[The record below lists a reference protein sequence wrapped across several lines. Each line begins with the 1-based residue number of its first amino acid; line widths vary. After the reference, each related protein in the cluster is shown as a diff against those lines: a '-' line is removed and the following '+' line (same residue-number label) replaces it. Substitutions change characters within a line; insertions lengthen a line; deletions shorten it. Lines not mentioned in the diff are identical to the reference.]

1 MEEGRVIPC
10 QREAEK
16 YEIEEEEEEEEEDLS
31 VTASLSSVAS

>member
-16 YEIEEEEEEEEEDLS
+16 YEIEEEEEEEEDLS
-31 VTASLSSVAS
+31 VAASLSSVVS